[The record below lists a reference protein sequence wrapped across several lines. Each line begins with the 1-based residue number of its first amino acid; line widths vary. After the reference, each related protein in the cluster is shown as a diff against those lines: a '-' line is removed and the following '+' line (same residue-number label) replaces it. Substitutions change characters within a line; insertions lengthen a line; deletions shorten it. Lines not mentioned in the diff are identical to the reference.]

1 MLMQVATLA
10 GALFVGVVAIALV
23 FLLGM
28 RAKSPLVLSPLIRLQ
43 RAIINPKQMRSAGT
57 PGAYASVI
65 RHRGRTSGR
74 PYETPVGVVAADDGF
89 LIALVYGSRT
99 NWLQNVLASGS
110 ATIVHEGQTY
120 EVDQPEIVPMQAVAA
135 RFTAGDQQGF
145 RLLARRPGAPGPAG
159 RAGRGRRAGHR
170 CAIRRRRQG
179 SPPPTRPGRW
189 RPSMSPE
196 PRTVV
201 RDFRPEDREAAI
213 EVLAASFAG
222 FGPLDQVVGVGD
234 KAPDRRRRVFE
245 RALKEGAKQN
255 VIVAERDGGSRAS

>member
-1 MLMQVATLA
+1 MLMQVAILV

-23 FLLGM
+23 YVLGM
-28 RAKSPLVLSPLIRLQ
+28 RTKSRLVLSPLIRLQ

-120 EVDQPEIVPMQAVAA
+120 EVDRPELIPMQAVAA
-135 RFTAGDQQGF
+135 RFASGDQQGF
-145 RLLARRPGAPGPAG
+145 RLLRVDQALRVRRVESDWPESRSPMRPSRARPGAGHPAA
-159 RAGRGRRAGHR
+159 R
-170 CAIRRRRQG
+170 
-179 SPPPTRPGRW
+179 
-189 RPSMSPE
+189 
-196 PRTVV
+196 
-201 RDFRPEDREAAI
+201 
-213 EVLAASFAG
+213 
-222 FGPLDQVVGVGD
+222 
-234 KAPDRRRRVFE
+234 
-245 RALKEGAKQN
+245 
-255 VIVAERDGGSRAS
+255 